1 MNNNQVKLDG
11 MVGAQHCNWQVSNSG
26 STIKLMWDIKSACLH
41 FFICISLYQAVFMI
55 PLSHLWVF
63 GVNDIL
69 NIVCVP
75 SHIWFFATPWTIA
88 CYASLSIEFS
98 RQEYWFGLP
107 FLTPGDLSQPGIEPM
122 SPMSPALAARF
133 YTTEPPE
140 KPWYTHHTVPNI
152 VALISLGNTYPV
164 IRIFWTRAGVLIFL
178 KRKVFFLLT
187 LFPLFNFLNK
197 SHNSPIRNLLFPVI
211 KIKIPAHLHL
221 HNSFGR
227 LENIKQWMDKWTL
240 TETRVVCQ
248 NPLLLQYYS
257 LIHPKIYATRQ

>member
-11 MVGAQHCNWQVSNSG
+11 MVRAQHCNWQVSNSG

-75 SHIWFFATPWTIA
+75 SHIWVFATPWTIA

-122 SPMSPALAARF
+122 SPMSPALAA
-133 YTTEPPE
+133 
-140 KPWYTHHTVPNI
+140 THILTHVHTCLRSP
-152 VALISLGNTYPV
+152 Y
-164 IRIFWTRAGVLIFL
+164 W
-178 KRKVFFLLT
+178 
-187 LFPLFNFLNK
+187 FPLV
-197 SHNSPIRNLLFPVI
+197 SSINSCLDVDLYALSYSTTQEKHYQWNML
-211 KIKIPAHLHL
+211 IP
-221 HNSFGR
+221 
-227 LENIKQWMDKWTL
+227 
-240 TETRVVCQ
+240 
-248 NPLLLQYYS
+248 QYN
-257 LIHPKIYATRQ
+257 